1 MNMKRGAVAACIVG
15 SAVLALTSCAQ
26 PDGGQAGEAVAPTVN
41 TDAPLYEQL
50 PDRIKEAGKIVN
62 AGDLTYA
69 PFEWLQEDGKT
80 VKGIDVD
87 IASALSEQIGVPIDW
102 QDVKTEA
109 ALSGIQSKRYDA
121 LLASMTY
128 TDERAEVYDYVTYL
142 KAASGFITAPD
153 RVGEFTAVEDFCGKK
168 VAGTR
173 GTIQITQVEELSA
186 ECVAEGKEPVA
197 IQMLDSDQAGILQIR
212 QGGVDASVI
221 LGAVGSYAVSQSEGA
236 VELIPGLTLGDSVYG
251 IMLNKDD
258 VELRDVLLAGMNAI
272 IADGSYADIL
282 EEWGVSDLALTES
295 LINNGR

>member
-1 MNMKRGAVAACIVG
+1 MNLKRGALAACILG
-15 SAVLALTSCAQ
+15 STVLALTGCAQ
-26 PDGGQAGEAVAPTVN
+26 GGDADGGGEQPAKVN
-41 TDAPLYEQL
+41 TDAPLYDQL
-50 PDRIKEAGKIVN
+50 PDRIKDAGKIVN

-87 IASALSEQIGVPIDW
+87 IASALSEEIGVPFDW

-109 ALSGIQSKRYDA
+109 ALSGIQSKRYDL

-142 KAASGFITAPD
+142 KAASGFLTSPD
-153 RVGEFTAVEDFCGKK
+153 RVGEFTKLEDFCGAKI
-168 VAGTR
+168 AGTR

-186 ECVAEGKEPVA
+186 QCVADGNAKID

-212 QGGVDASVI
+212 QGSVDASVI
-221 LGAVGSYAVSQSEGA
+221 LGAVGSHAVSQSDGA
-236 VELIPGLTLGDSVYG
+236 VELVPGLTVGDSVYG
-251 IMLNKDD
+251 IMLHKDD
-258 VELRDVLLAGMNAI
+258 AELRDVLQTAMNTI
-272 IADGSYADIL
+272 IDNGTYGKIL
-282 EEWGVSDLALTES
+282 DEWGVGDLALDES

>member
-1 MNMKRGAVAACIVG
+1 MNLKRGALAAWLVG
-15 SAVLALTSCAQ
+15 SAVLMLTGCAQ
-26 PDGGQAGEAVAPTVN
+26 GSDAASGAEDAAEVN
-41 TDAPLYEQL
+41 TDAPLYAKL
-50 PDRIKEAGKIVN
+50 PDRIKDAGKIVN

-87 IASALSEQIGVPIDW
+87 IASALSEQIGVPFDW

-142 KAASGFITAPD
+142 KAASGFITSPD
-153 RVGEFTAVEDFCGKK
+153 RVGEFTSLDDLCGKK

-173 GTIQITQVEELSA
+173 GTIQVTQVEELSA
-186 ECVAEGKEPVA
+186 DCVANGDQA
-197 IQMLDSDQAGILQIR
+197 INIQMLDSDQAGILQIR

-221 LGAVGSYAVSQSEGA
+221 LGAVGSYAVSQAEGA
-236 VELIPGLTLGDSVYG
+236 VELIPGLTVGDSVYG
-251 IMLNKDD
+251 IMLNKADA
-258 VELRDVLLAGMNAI
+258 ELRDVLLEAMNAI
-272 IADGSYADIL
+272 IADGSYEKIL
-282 EEWGVSDLALTES
+282 EEWGVSDLALDES
-295 LINNGR
+295 LINNAR

>member
-15 SAVLALTSCAQ
+15 SAVLALTGCAQ
-26 PDGGQAGEAVAPTVN
+26 SDSGQTGEAVAPTVN
-41 TDAPLYEQL
+41 TDAPLYDRL
-50 PDRIKEAGKIVN
+50 PERIKEAGKIVN

-87 IASALSEQIGVPIDW
+87 IASALSEQIGVPFDW

-153 RVGEFTAVEDFCGKK
+153 RVSEFSQVEDFCGKK

-186 ECVAEGKEPVA
+186 ECVAGGKEPVA

-258 VELRDVLLAGMNAI
+258 VELRDVLLEGMNAI
-272 IADGSYADIL
+272 IADGSYAAIL
-282 EEWGVSDLALTES
+282 EEWGVSDLALSES